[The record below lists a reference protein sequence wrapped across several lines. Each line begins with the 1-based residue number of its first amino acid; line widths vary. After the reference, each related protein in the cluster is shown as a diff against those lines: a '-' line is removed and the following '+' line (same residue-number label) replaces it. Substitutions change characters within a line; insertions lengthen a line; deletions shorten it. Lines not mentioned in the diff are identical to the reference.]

1 MLQLMNTRIN
11 SILQFYNTNS
21 SKFAEEIGVQKS
33 SISHVLSG
41 RNKPSLDFIQKI
53 LKTFPEI
60 NADWLILGK
69 GKMIVVDEQKGL
81 FKNSAIDKKIDVNA
95 IKKKQPDDE
104 ETMRQSKTL
113 VDIPESVSKEVANTK
128 AKTANKI
135 VIFYSDNTFTEYF
148 PENF

>member
-1 MLQLMNTRIN
+1 MNTRIN

-53 LKTFPEI
+53 LKAFPEI

-69 GKMIVVDEQKGL
+69 GKMIVEDQQNDLFQNAEMGL
-81 FKNSAIDKKIDVNA
+81 KTDVKS
-95 IKKKQPDDE
+95 IKKEQADDE
-104 ETMRQSKTL
+104 ETKQRSKPL
-113 VDIPESVSKEVANTK
+113 VDIPRSVSKEIANTK
-128 AKTANKI
+128 VKTANKI
-135 VIFYSDNTFTEYF
+135 VIFYSDNTFSEYF

>member
-1 MLQLMNTRIN
+1 MNTRIN

-21 SKFAEEIGVQKS
+21 SKFADDIGVQKS

-53 LKTFPEI
+53 LKAFPEI

-69 GKMIVVDEQKGL
+69 GKMIVDEGQHELFQNPVIGL
-81 FKNSAIDKKIDVNA
+81 KTEVNSTKD
-95 IKKKQPDDE
+95 KQPDDAPKQH
-104 ETMRQSKTL
+104 TKPSVDVPKSISKPISNT
-113 VDIPESVSKEVANTK
+113 DAKRASKV
-128 AKTANKI
+128 
-135 VIFYSDNTFTEYF
+135 VIFYSDNTFTEYI